1 MSHTTITT
9 DAYCQIDGRIND
21 ADRTYGCPSSAHEML
36 GVIAEEYAELIEAVR
51 SGKSGGVEWEAL
63 DLAAACIRLAYACNV
78 NGATTTP
85 ELDAFARRSGFL
97 DARET
102 SPQKGLPL

>member
-1 MSHTTITT
+1 MSYTTGTVAIGMDLHDRIKKA
-9 DAYCQIDGRIND
+9 DAI
-21 ADRTYGCPSSAHEML
+21 YGAPASAHEML

-63 DLAAACIRLAYACNV
+63 DLAAACIRLAYACEQ
-78 NGATTTP
+78 AMEP
-85 ELDAFARRSGFL
+85 FAKRSGFL

>member
-1 MSHTTITT
+1 MNTSATVENG
-9 DAYCQIDGRIND
+9 IDKRIAD
-21 ADRTYGCPSSAHEML
+21 ADRLYGPPTSAHEML

-63 DLAAACIRLAYACNV
+63 DLAAACIRLADAC
-78 NGATTTP
+78 
-85 ELDAFARRSGFL
+85 EDAEMPFARRSGFL

>member
-1 MSHTTITT
+1 MNIAAEVENEVVCRIT
-9 DAYCQIDGRIND
+9 A
-21 ADRTYGCPSSAHEML
+21 AERTYGPPASAHEML

-63 DLAAACIRLAYACNV
+63 DLAAACIRLAYACTD
-78 NGATTTP
+78 GG
-85 ELDAFARRSGFL
+85 DAFAKRSGFL

>member
-1 MSHTTITT
+1 MSYTTMTT
-9 DAYCQIDGRIND
+9 DAYYQIDGRIND

-63 DLAAACIRLAYACNV
+63 DLAAACIRLAYACEQ
-78 NGATTTP
+78 AMEP
-85 ELDAFARRSGFL
+85 FAKRSGFL

>member
-1 MSHTTITT
+1 MNYHTIFAMLWS
-9 DAYCQIDGRIND
+9 DVLDRINK
-21 ADRTYGCPSSAHEML
+21 ADNTYSAPASAHEML

-51 SGKSGGVEWEAL
+51 SGKSGSVEWEAL
-63 DLAAACIRLAYACNV
+63 DLAAACIRLAYACEQ
-78 NGATTTP
+78 AMEP
-85 ELDAFARRSGFL
+85 FAKRSGFL

>member
-1 MSHTTITT
+1 MNFSDEIE
-9 DAYCQIDGRIND
+9 DGINRRIAA
-21 ADRTYGCPSSAHEML
+21 ADRVYGPPASAHEML

-51 SGKSGGVEWEAL
+51 RGKIGSVEWEAL
-63 DLAAACIRLAYACNV
+63 DLAAACIRLAYACEQ
-78 NGATTTP
+78 AMEP
-85 ELDAFARRSGFL
+85 FAKRSGFL

>member
-1 MSHTTITT
+1 MNISAEIERE
-9 DAYCQIDGRIND
+9 IDQRIDRANGR
-21 ADRTYGCPSSAHEML
+21 YGPPASAHEML

-63 DLAAACIRLAYACNV
+63 DLAAAAIRLAYACHDPM
-78 NGATTTP
+78 AS
-85 ELDAFARRSGFL
+85 AFAERSGFM

-102 SPQKGLPL
+102 QP

>member
-1 MSHTTITT
+1 MSALLRQMAQLIDRIESA
-9 DAYCQIDGRIND
+9 DA
-21 ADRTYGCPSSAHEML
+21 TYGCPASAHEML

-51 SGKSGGVEWEAL
+51 SGKSGIVEWEAL

-78 NGATTTP
+78 GNATTTP
-85 ELDAFARRSGFL
+85 ALDAFAKRSGFL

-102 SPQKGLPL
+102 NPQKGLPL

>member
-1 MSHTTITT
+1 MNYATVLR
-9 DAYCQIDGRIND
+9 DVEDGIHSRLMA
-21 ADRTYGCPSSAHEML
+21 ADSTYGRPASAHEML

-63 DLAAACIRLAYACNV
+63 DLAAACIRLAYAC
-78 NGATTTP
+78 
-85 ELDAFARRSGFL
+85 EDAAGPFARRSGFL

>member
-1 MSHTTITT
+1 MTYLTSIGEVS
-9 DAYCQIDGRIND
+9 DDLCSRIAT
-21 ADRTYGCPSSAHEML
+21 ADRIYGPPASAHEML

-51 SGKSGGVEWEAL
+51 SGKSGSVEWEAL
-63 DLAAACIRLAYACNV
+63 DLAAACIRLAYACEQ
-78 NGATTTP
+78 AMEP
-85 ELDAFARRSGFL
+85 FAKRSGFL

>member
-1 MSHTTITT
+1 MNTSATVENG
-9 DAYCQIDGRIND
+9 IDKRIAD
-21 ADRTYGCPSSAHEML
+21 ADRLYGPPTSAHEML

-51 SGKSGGVEWEAL
+51 SGKSGSVEWEAL
-63 DLAAACIRLAYACNV
+63 DLAAACIRLAYACTD
-78 NGATTTP
+78 GG
-85 ELDAFARRSGFL
+85 DAFAKRSGFL

>member
-1 MSHTTITT
+1 MTCLTSIGEVS
-9 DAYCQIDGRIND
+9 DDLCSRIAT
-21 ADRTYGCPSSAHEML
+21 ADRIYGPPASAHEML

-63 DLAAACIRLAYACNV
+63 DLAAACIRLAYACTD
-78 NGATTTP
+78 GG
-85 ELDAFARRSGFL
+85 DAFAKRSGFL